1 MYLTEM
7 VIEMEN
13 KTIVVLAGTL
23 LIGMMLIGT
32 VSAHWSSGGY
42 GMTDSRNSGY
52 VDGSGAGYYCNYGY
66 GQGYN
71 ANGGYSA
78 EDATSVITEDKA
90 ISLFEETT
98 GIDVNDENVYQMGR
112 WWLINYIDQDTIKQ
126 GRVDAITEDVIKDFS
141 VYAPQESYE
150 YQNNYRYQRGAGGCM
165 GYR

>member
-1 MYLTEM
+1 MYATEKVM
-7 VIEMEN
+7 EMEN
-13 KTIVVLAGTL
+13 KTIIVLAGTI
-23 LIGMMLIGT
+23 LIGIMLIGT
-32 VSAHWSSGGY
+32 VSAHWASGEYVLG
-42 GMTDSRNSGY
+42 DSRNSGY

-71 ANGGYSA
+71 ANGSYSA

-141 VYAPQESYE
+141 AYAPQESYE

>member
-1 MYLTEM
+1 MYTTEKVM
-7 VIEMEN
+7 EMEN
-13 KTIVVLAGTL
+13 KTIIVLAGTI
-23 LIGMMLIGT
+23 LIGIMLIGT
-32 VSAHWSSGGY
+32 VSAHWANGGY
-42 GMTDSRNSGY
+42 GMANSRNSGY

-71 ANGGYSA
+71 SNGVDSA
-78 EDATSVITEDKA
+78 EDATSVITEDEA

-112 WWLINYIDQDTIKQ
+112 WWVINYIDEDAIKQ
-126 GRVDAITEDVIKDFS
+126 GRVDSITEDVIEDFS
-141 VYAPQESYE
+141 AYAPQESYE

>member
-1 MYLTEM
+1 MYLIKM
-7 VIEMEN
+7 VMEMEN
-13 KTIVVLAGTL
+13 KTIVVLAGIL
-23 LIGMMLIGT
+23 LISIMLIGT
-32 VSAHWSSGGY
+32 VSAHWASGGY

-52 VDGSGAGYYCNYGY
+52 VDGSEAGYYCNYGY

-71 ANGGYSA
+71 ANGVYSA
-78 EDATSVITEDKA
+78 EDATSIITEDEA

-112 WWLINYIDQDTIKQ
+112 WFVINYIDQDTIKQ
-126 GRVDAITEDVIKDFS
+126 GRVDSTTEDVIEDFS
-141 VYAPQESYE
+141 AYATQESYE